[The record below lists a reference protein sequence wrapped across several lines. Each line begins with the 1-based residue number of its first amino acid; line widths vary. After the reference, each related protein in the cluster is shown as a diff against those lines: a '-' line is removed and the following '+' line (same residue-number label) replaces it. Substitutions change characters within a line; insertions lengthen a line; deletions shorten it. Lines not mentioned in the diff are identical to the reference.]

1 MPPAEAI
8 QSAEAQLKETHKDQL
23 AAATKGDARTA
34 LVEQFLRLAN
44 STSAAEDRF
53 ACFAL
58 ATQLAV
64 EAKDLSL
71 ALRAIVAWREAFDLE
86 PEAGTLKRKPSAASL
101 SWPSLQEKPE
111 RKETAM
117 LLASTMDEQMLT
129 EHYDVAHLLLDATLA
144 MLTKM
149 REPVMLKELKNRE
162 VEMKT
167 WTKLWSE
174 AREAK
179 ATLAAMPDDAAAN
192 LTMGRYLCLVR
203 NDWQAGSQHLIR
215 GSDTLLQS
223 AAKKELAAPVT
234 RRGRQM
240 ELADAWWHIGDQE
253 KDKSFCLSQNRLGRT
268 TPPVGFVS
276 ALPELPAAARNKTQ
290 AKITQ
295 LEKLHK
301 SSNLLFAK
309 RHPLDAEDT
318 FGAHWYKFYHSQVS
332 WKEAKAQCEAM
343 GGRLVFIESK
353 EEDDFVKSIIL
364 RHTEGIGDFNTWI
377 GGSGEVAKG
386 KYLWID
392 GSELAYT
399 NWRPNHPSKIDG
411 SDLYVAY
418 WAGGGATQNMQWYTV
433 PLRFR
438 GFFVC
443 EWSQ

>member
-1 MPPAEAI
+1 VPPAEAI
-8 QSAEAQLKETHKDQL
+8 QSAEAQLKEAHKDQL
-23 AAATKGDARTA
+23 ATATKGDARTA

-44 STSAAEDRF
+44 STSATEDRF

-64 EAKDLSL
+64 EAKDLPL
-71 ALRAIVAWREAFDLE
+71 ALRAIAAWRDAFDLE
-86 PEAGTLKRKPSAASL
+86 PEAT
-101 SWPSLQEKPE
+101 EKKAIGSIVELAKSQAE

-174 AREAK
+174 AHEAK

-223 AAKKELAAPVT
+223 AANKELAAPVSAEA
-234 RRGRQM
+234 QM

-253 KDKSFCLSQNRLGRT
+253 KDKSSVFPKIVWQDHAASWIR
-268 TPPVGFVS
+268 V

-290 AKITQ
+290 AKMTQ

-318 FGAHWYKFYHSQVS
+318 FAGHWYKFYHSQVS